1 MSKSKFIDKWYKF
14 CQIPEY
20 HYLCDR
26 ISAMSD
32 YGLGCPRLEKGY
44 LVRIALFS
52 FYFLGITFKYND
64 PESVKNKAIIYE
76 REVLSCFKRVSFTI
90 FDFHLWQSMKLYNFT
105 EILRPCVLLSLII

>member
-1 MSKSKFIDKWYKF
+1 MSKSKFIDKWNKF
-14 CQIPEY
+14 CQIPKY

-52 FYFLGITFKYND
+52 FYFLGITFKYKD
-64 PESVKNKAIIYE
+64 SPQALRERIRKNEAIIYE
-76 REVLSCFKRVSFTI
+76 RELQSCFKKGKF
-90 FDFHLWQSMKLYNFT
+90 KT
-105 EILRPCVLLSLII
+105 EPKVGF

>member
-1 MSKSKFIDKWYKF
+1 MSKLKFIDKWNKF

-44 LVRIALFS
+44 LVRIALFLLLGYDFQTSDFPS
-52 FYFLGITFKYND
+52 FIEQIPLDYL
-64 PESVKNKAIIYE
+64 E
-76 REVLSCFKRVSFTI
+76 R
-90 FDFHLWQSMKLYNFT
+90 
-105 EILRPCVLLSLII
+105 

>member
-1 MSKSKFIDKWYKF
+1 MSKLKFIDKWNKF

-44 LVRIALFS
+44 LVRIALF
-52 FYFLGITFKYND
+52 FFLFLRDYF
-64 PESVKNKAIIYE
+64 S
-76 REVLSCFKRVSFTI
+76 R
-90 FDFHLWQSMKLYNFT
+90 
-105 EILRPCVLLSLII
+105 

>member
-1 MSKSKFIDKWYKF
+1 MSKLKFIDKWNKF

-44 LVRIALFS
+44 LVRIALF
-52 FYFLGITFKYND
+52 LLL
-64 PESVKNKAIIYE
+64 V
-76 REVLSCFKRVSFTI
+76 
-90 FDFHLWQSMKLYNFT
+90 FDFQTSDFPSFIEQIPLDYL
-105 EILRPCVLLSLII
+105 ER